1 MGRDLGPIEAVPVPP
16 TQTYSRYRSLRGK
29 SVSSPRDFG
38 VFRDDDIPQS
48 DSIRAGLEQSDSL
61 NSLRSRSKSVSYHGN
76 ATGSKDPP
84 PVAPAPTR
92 GILSPRSIN
101 ISAPSGRKILE
112 NIKSPIFSSAIPPWK
127 SFSKINKSANKDV
140 GGTDGDCTAAGPQSQ
155 NQADNPEGQGKGQE
169 KGQEEE
175 GQEEG
180 QQHGHLS
187 NDRGDSVQLPKAE
200 SANEPAVEDEPKEPR
215 DDSAVSDIKQES
227 DKDTDHLADEVAR
240 LEAETDRILAE
251 QKKLDIARLQAHLV
265 APPPKPKRQLLDK
278 LIFFS
283 RGKRSTGASQP
294 GTPSTIVSAIFSP
307 ATSHSSRDSIGEPA
321 TPSLPGLS
329 AFKMSFIAPGGKGV
343 VPQTDAPVSASNGGE
358 RRITVRCFSSTLS
371 LLVTADTSPVDI
383 LGATADQTRHDI
395 DPAKCVTI
403 ECYSALGLE
412 RRLRRYE
419 RVRDV
424 MNSWDK
430 DKQHS
435 LLVIK
440 SESPDRDKDLDL
452 QAAPLTTEPPQG
464 FSMQMHHSSKTGK
477 WTQRWVTLL
486 ENGQIYAAKSP
497 NANASSKDSI
507 VLCHMTDFDIYSPRE
522 SQTRRHLRP
531 PHKFCYAIKSQQKT
545 VVFANTENFV
555 HYFSTDDAQ
564 QAARFFEKVHAWRS
578 WYLVNRMVDLQE
590 KSRVPQIALGPRSN
604 SSESPKKSIRSGNT
618 SVRAS
623 TVSLQK
629 DDEGEPLM
637 NVNAFRM
644 SKIVITP
651 EEAKA
656 RRSMSV
662 KSKSSVN
669 RSGTVKKN
677 MHADAEFSKTAKG
690 AESEFAAGGLL
701 GNAYDAKL
709 KQSDAASAVSKAAP
723 DGPFTE
729 APSLLNG
736 GISNSSSDASEKVK
750 RQSEEEKKRP
760 EVTSWFPSAAEH
772 SARIRSQSFHPQSSS
787 YQQRRPM
794 TADTG
799 AMAPRSRSEKH
810 PAPLLNFSKDFPEPP
825 RFREGPAGV
834 RQAPGQPLVSY
845 ATGGAMRE
853 PRDGIP
859 RRNMSRRGLPASHDG
874 GFTGQPPPSPHRPSP
889 SPGSRARSKT
899 SSSPKRFNTSDV
911 HSPPMPATSSRRRPH
926 NGEPHNPQLNRPE
939 PLVNRAR

>member
-1 MGRDLGPIEAVPVPP
+1 MAHDAMSRDLGPIEAVPVPP

-48 DSIRAGLEQSDSL
+48 DSIHAGLEQSNSSL

-84 PVAPAPTR
+84 PVAPAPAR

-101 ISAPSGRKILE
+101 ISAPSGRKILG
-112 NIKSPIFSSAIPPWK
+112 NIKSPIFNSAIPPWK
-127 SFSKINKSANKDV
+127 SFSKINKSANKDE

-155 NQADNPEGQGKGQE
+155 NQVDHQE
-169 KGQEEE
+169 CQEGQEESKQ

-180 QQHGHLS
+180 QQRS
-187 NDRGDSVQLPKAE
+187 DDRGDSVQLPKAD
-200 SANEPAVEDEPKEPR
+200 SANEPAGEDEPKEPR
-215 DDSAVSDIKQES
+215 DDSTVSDIKQES
-227 DKDTDHLADEVAR
+227 DKDIDDLANHLADEVAR

-251 QKKLDIARLQAHLV
+251 QKKLDIARLQAQLV
-265 APPPKPKRQLLDK
+265 TPPPKPKRQLLDK

-283 RGKRSTGASQP
+283 RGKRSTGGSQP

-307 ATSHSSRDSIGEPA
+307 ATSHSSRDARIEEPA
-321 TPSLPGLS
+321 TPGLPALS
-329 AFKMSFIAPGGKGV
+329 AFKMSFIAPGGKGI

-358 RRITVRCFSSTLS
+358 R
-371 LLVTADTSPVDI
+371 
-383 LGATADQTRHDI
+383 
-395 DPAKCVTI
+395 
-403 ECYSALGLE
+403 CYSALGLE

-424 MNSWDK
+424 MNSWDQ

-440 SESPDRDKDLDL
+440 SESPNSDLDLDL
-452 QAAPLTTEPPQG
+452 QAAPLTKEPPQG

-477 WTQRWVTLL
+477 WTERWVTLL

-497 NANASSKDSI
+497 NVNASSKDSI

-522 SQTRRHLRP
+522 SQMRRHLRP
-531 PHKFCYAIKSQQKT
+531 PKKFCYAIKSQQKP

-555 HYFSTDDAQ
+555 HYFSTNDAQ
-564 QAARFFEKVHAWRS
+564 QAARFFKKVHAWRS

-590 KSRVPQIALGPRSN
+590 KSRVSQIALGPKSN
-604 SSESPKKSIRSGNT
+604 NSESPQKSINSGST

-623 TVSLQK
+623 TIASQK
-629 DDEGEPLM
+629 DEPLM
-637 NVNAFRM
+637 NVDAFRM
-644 SKIVITP
+644 SQIVITP
-651 EEAKA
+651 EEAKS
-656 RRSMSV
+656 RRSVSV
-662 KSKSSVN
+662 KSKLSVN

-677 MHADAEFSKTAKG
+677 MLADVDFSKTVKK

-701 GNAYDAKL
+701 GNAYDVKI
-709 KQSDAASAVSKAAP
+709 KQSDAASAASKAVS

-736 GISNSSSDASEKVK
+736 GISNSSSGAPDKFKKQA
-750 RQSEEEKKRP
+750 EEEKKRP
-760 EVTSWFPSAAEH
+760 EAMSWFPSAAEH

-799 AMAPRSRSEKH
+799 ASRSEKH
-810 PAPLLNFSKDFPEPP
+810 PGPLLSFSKDFPEPP

-845 ATGGAMRE
+845 ATGGTMRE
-853 PRDGIP
+853 PRDGAP
-859 RRNMSRRGLPASHDG
+859 RRTMSRRGLPASHG
-874 GFTGQPPPSPHRPSP
+874 AGFTGQPPPSPQRPSL
-889 SPGSRARSKT
+889 SLVSRARSKT
-899 SSSPKRFNTSDV
+899 SSSPKRLNTVDDR
-911 HSPPMPATSSRRRPH
+911 SPPTPATSSRRRPH
-926 NGEPHNPQLNRPE
+926 HAQPYSTQPNRPE
-939 PLVNRAR
+939 PLVNRAN